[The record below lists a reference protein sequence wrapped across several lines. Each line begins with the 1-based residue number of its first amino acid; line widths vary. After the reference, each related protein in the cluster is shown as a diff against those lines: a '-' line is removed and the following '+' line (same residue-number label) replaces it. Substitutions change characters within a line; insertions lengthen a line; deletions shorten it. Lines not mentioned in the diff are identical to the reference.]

1 MKIGILFFYLPLFKF
16 IKIKRAKRRVF
27 ACIELVEWLV
37 FGSKKCYN
45 LNTNMSNK
53 TAKNKPQRGHLHALT
68 QVTKEMTDIFESMG
82 FGVVLGP
89 DVETEHYNFD
99 ALNIPKNHPAR
110 DMWDTFWL
118 KDGNLLR
125 THTSPMQ
132 ARYMESN
139 QPPYKIVVPGRCY
152 RYEATDSTHEVQFYQ
167 LEGLMIDKNITMANL
182 KGTLEVFLRKLFGD
196 DKIEVRFRP
205 SYFPFVEPGLEVDM
219 KWKGGWLEIAGA
231 GMVHPQVLK
240 NMKLDSSAKEERWQ
254 GFAFGIGIDR
264 VAMLKYK
271 IEDIRLFYGSDMR
284 FLKQF

>member
-1 MKIGILFFYLPLFKF
+1 M
-16 IKIKRAKRRVF
+16 
-27 ACIELVEWLV
+27 
-37 FGSKKCYN
+37 
-45 LNTNMSNK
+45 
-53 TAKNKPQRGHLHALT
+53 HALT